1 MKFEKTINIPSSI
14 ARYVEAACSDDE
26 ENRRYWLGGKESSY
40 LLTVKFENGVVV
52 DFKLCGS
59 DEAPSWCEGVM
70 FVPNEKGTL
79 TEVSCTEPED
89 TILGEWDF
97 WLGADWYHIY
107 VRKEEINY

>member
-1 MKFEKTINIPSSI
+1 MNFKKTVSVSPSI
-14 ARYVEAACSDDE
+14 AKYVENACSDNKK
-26 ENRRYWLGGKESSY
+26 NRKYWLEEGETPYVLS
-40 LLTVKFENGVVV
+40 VEFENGVVV
-52 DFKLCGS
+52 DLKLCGS
-59 DEAPSWCEGVM
+59 DDAPSWCEGVM

-107 VRKEEINY
+107 VKKENK